1 MASGLYN
8 DTASLRASN
17 AAAVVEM
24 MVDVVSVTHPAQFV
38 AWRATSSHTKAVSVP
53 VDVDEDKIIKC
64 IPFDWSKA

>member
-1 MASGLYN
+1 MASNLYN
-8 DTASLRASN
+8 GTASLRASN
-17 AAAVVEM
+17 AAAAVEI

-53 VDVDEDKIIKC
+53 VDEDKIIKC